1 MNSAERKG
9 EKIGHRLILLLVVA
23 LVAFSTA
30 MKELNQLQEFGLDA
44 SRLIAQLSDQL
55 VPSEVHQAAV
65 TVETCDSENAPEQSR
80 QSVELPWINRVAEEV
95 CPNGI
100 APVRRQIEV
109 KKSPGPRMT
118 AAQIAKLKQLPSV
131 AADPFELEVR
141 VFLESLDT
149 ADELVPSDVTMTFF
163 KSKFRKQA
171 APKISPRDREV
182 LLRTLNRSITLR
194 SAS

>member
-23 LVAFSTA
+23 LVAFSSA

-55 VPSEVHQAAV
+55 VPAEVHQAAV
-65 TVETCDSENAPEQSR
+65 SVETCDSENAPEQST
-80 QSVELPWINRVAEEV
+80 QSVELPWLDRVAEEA
-95 CPNGI
+95 CPDGI

-109 KKSPGPRMT
+109 RKSPGPRMT

-131 AADPFELEVR
+131 TAAPFDLEVR
-141 VFLESLDT
+141 VFLDSRDT
-149 ADELVPSDVTMTFF
+149 EDELVPSDMTMTFF
-163 KSKFRKQA
+163 KSKFRKHA
-171 APKISPRDREV
+171 APKVNPREREV
-182 LLRTLNRSITLR
+182 LLRTLSRSITLR